1 MEHSMMMGL
10 TLVGDQ
16 AGLARLAEP
25 SEGVAP
31 LFATGAALPVQ
42 LTEALTAGFAIHES
56 TRFDS

>member
-1 MEHSMMMGL
+1 MGL
-10 TLVGDQ
+10 TLVDDQ
-16 AGLARLAEP
+16 AGLARLAES

-56 TRFDS
+56 TWFDS